1 VVRPVQP
8 TLRVDEAA
16 VAAAESDIR
25 DLLRR
30 DQPLGPKFVRL
41 GFHDCVGG
49 CDGCVDLRNPDN
61 GGLDFPIA
69 ALESIVEE
77 HENLSI
83 GFSRADIWALAALL
97 GADMA
102 QGNDRVDFSMQWVG
116 RQNCQ
121 GSPEEGPNRELPP
134 ADITTAGL
142 FHFFNEQFGF
152 SDKETVALMG
162 AHTLGSLSRENSG
175 FDGANG
181 WVRNNRI
188 LDNDYYAE
196 LVGTDRSSVEQLVDG
211 APPWFRTV
219 ENNQAMWVAF
229 PPSADFPNGE
239 RILMLNADVSDG
251 VGEGC
256 YSRNFV
262 LLLV

>member
-1 VVRPVQP
+1 MFGAGDADEGWIQSWPLQASNYKAFLLRSTDQPYVVVAESGTFSVRPGQAT
-8 TLRVDEAA
+8 TLRVDEA

-25 DLLRR
+25 DLLRQ

-61 GGLDFPIA
+61 GGLDLPIA
-69 ALESIVEE
+69 ALEMIVAD

-102 QGNDRVDFSMQWVG
+102 QGTDRVDFSMQWVG

-121 GSPEEGPNRELPP
+121 GSPELGPNRELPP

-142 FHFFNEQFGF
+142 FHFFDEQFGCERWRDF
-152 SDKETVALMG
+152 
-162 AHTLGSLSRENSG
+162 N
-175 FDGANG
+175 
-181 WVRNNRI
+181 
-188 LDNDYYAE
+188 
-196 LVGTDRSSVEQLVDG
+196 
-211 APPWFRTV
+211 APL
-219 ENNQAMWVAF
+219 
-229 PPSADFPNGE
+229 PPGGIS
-239 RILMLNADVSDG
+239 I
-251 VGEGC
+251 
-256 YSRNFV
+256 
-262 LLLV
+262 LLLF